1 MKKEQKIEEAAATTK
16 CSKFLLKI
24 KPTLLF
30 FKATTLFPI
39 TNVHRWEMGGGIC
52 FNKIWVA
59 GSMSKE
65 GTYLRAFY

>member
-1 MKKEQKIEEAAATTK
+1 MKKEQKKKEAAATTK

-39 TNVHRWEMGGGIC
+39 TNAHRWEMGGG
-52 FNKIWVA
+52 
-59 GSMSKE
+59 GDM
-65 GTYLRAFY
+65 L